1 MQEAIV
7 AKKVKR
13 KHGINFN
20 IGTVIFGALFL
31 YLIITIFI
39 YATTKHISS
48 YMVTSGTLS
57 NNESYTALALRT
69 EEVVDASASGYV
81 SYYTQDSARASRN
94 DIVCSIG
101 SSPDSSSTV
110 TPADSDISKV
120 RQLASEFAGSYNED
134 NFGAVYDLQYSLN
147 STIISNSDP
156 ASVDGTA
163 CKADND
169 GIITYSTD
177 GYETLTPQDVTAD
190 DFNIKSYESTQLR
203 TSDKVSEGDP
213 IYRIATDDTWY
224 LVFPLSDRQYA
235 ALSAKTTVRVKF
247 SKDGN
252 SENGDLTL
260 FDRDGTHFAE
270 ITLYSG
276 LVRYAD
282 DRFLDIELVTNTDTG
297 LKIPLSAIV
306 TKEFYTIPVDY
317 LTTGG
322 DDDSDG
328 FMKQTTGSGNSG
340 STTTFVS
347 ADLYESTTDDSGQKV
362 YYVDEADFKP
372 GDIILKPDSSDTYT
386 IGADASLEGVYC
398 VNRGYAQFRK
408 IDIINQN
415 DEYCLVKEG
424 TNYGISQYDYI
435 VRDGSTVNEAEI
447 LR

>member
-1 MQEAIV
+1 MAEKI
-7 AKKVKR
+7 KK

-48 YMVTSGTLS
+48 YMVISGTLS

-81 SYYTQDSARASRN
+81 SYYTQDSARASKN

-101 SSPDSSSTV
+101 SSPDSTSKV
-110 TPADSDISKV
+110 TLADSDINRV
-120 RQLASEFAGSYNED
+120 RQMASEFAGSYNED
-134 NFGAVYDLQYSLN
+134 SFGAVYDLQYSLN
-147 STIISNSDP
+147 STIINNSDP
-156 ASVDGTA
+156 STVDGTA
-163 CKADND
+163 CQADND
-169 GIITYSTD
+169 GIITYTTD
-177 GYETLTPQDVTAD
+177 GYESLTPKDVTAE

-203 TSDKVSEGDP
+203 TTDKISKGHP
-213 IYRIATDDTWY
+213 IFRIATDDTWY
-224 LVFPLSDRQYA
+224 LVFPVSDRQYSS
-235 ALSAKTTVRVKF
+235 LNGKSTVRVKF

-260 FDRDGTHFAE
+260 FDKDGTHFAKV
-270 ITLYSG
+270 TLYSG

-282 DRFLDIELVTNTDTG
+282 DRFLNIELVTNTNTG
-297 LKIPLSAIV
+297 LKIPLSSIV

-328 FMKQTTGSGNSG
+328 FMKQTKGSGG
-340 STTTFVS
+340 SSTTFVA

-362 YYVDEADFKP
+362 YYVDEADFEP
-372 GDIILKPDSSDTYT
+372 GDVILKPDSNDTYT
-386 IGADASLEGVYC
+386 IGATASLEGVYC
-398 VNRGYAQFRK
+398 INRGYAQFRK
-408 IDIINQN
+408 INIMDQN
-415 DEYCLVKEG
+415 NEYCLVEEG

-435 VRDGSTVNEAEI
+435 VRDGSTVNESEI

>member
-1 MQEAIV
+1 MQEATV
-7 AKKVKR
+7 AKKNKR

-39 YATTKHISS
+39 YATSKHISS

-57 NNESYTALALRT
+57 NNESYSVLALRS
-69 EEVVDASASGYV
+69 EELVDASASGYV

-110 TPADSDISKV
+110 KLADSDISKI
-120 RQLASEFAGSYNED
+120 RQLASEFAGAYNED
-134 NFGAVYDLQYSLN
+134 NFGTVYDFQYSLN
-147 STIISNSDP
+147 STVINDSDP
-156 ASVDGTA
+156 SSVNGTA
-163 CKADND
+163 CQADND
-169 GIITYSTD
+169 GVITYTTD
-177 GYETLTPQDVTAD
+177 GYETLTPQDVTLD

-203 TSDKVSEGDP
+203 TSDKVSKGDP
-213 IYRIATDDTWY
+213 IFRIATDDTWY
-224 LVFPLSDRQYA
+224 LVFPLTDRQYA
-235 ALSAKTTVRVKF
+235 ALSTKSTVRVKF

-260 FDRDGTHFAE
+260 FDRDGTHFAK

-276 LVRYAD
+276 MVRYAD
-282 DRFLDIELVTNTDTG
+282 DRFLNIELVTNTDTG
-297 LKIPLSAIV
+297 LKIPLSSIV

-328 FMKQTTGSGNSG
+328 FMKQTKGSGDSS
-340 STTTFVS
+340 STEFVE

-362 YYVDEADFKP
+362 YYVDEADFQP
-372 GDIILKPDSSDTYT
+372 GDLILKPDSSDTYT
-386 IGADASLEGVYC
+386 IGATASLEGVYC
-398 VNRGYAQFRK
+398 INRGYAQFRK
-408 IDIINQN
+408 IDIIDQN
-415 DEYCLVKEG
+415 DEYCLVEEG